1 MTTDHRLQF
10 TEAKNLALRVISTK
24 TRHLFS
30 FFFIFLYFILQHCVP
45 FDKSSELESIFVEWI
60 LKQVRERDS
69 LVCRPLIILTW
80 ELFYHQNERT
90 RFNGFSSCVLTIKL
104 VPRITMLINIH
115 ITLKHIFG
123 FKDSIF
129 WPFASVN
136 GFEFKD
142 NGPNEWKTIL
152 FNVQMKCPNL
162 LTSLEYFLYSN
173 NVLLFEALKELLYR
187 INCLVLV
194 QLICKIVTKW
204 KPILNI
210 LF

>member
-1 MTTDHRLQF
+1 MWFLPKPDICFPFFYFPFFYFATLWTIWQVLCIRIDICGVNI
-10 TEAKNLALRVISTK
+10 EAGK
-24 TRHLFS
+24 
-30 FFFIFLYFILQHCVP
+30 
-45 FDKSSELESIFVEWI
+45 
-60 LKQVRERDS
+60 S

-136 GFEFKD
+136 GFQFKD

-173 NVLLFEALKELLYR
+173 NVLLFEALRNCCIELTAW
-187 INCLVLV
+187 C
-194 QLICKIVTKW
+194 W
-204 KPILNI
+204 
-210 LF
+210 FS

>member
-10 TEAKNLALRVISTK
+10 TEAKKPSPACDFYQNPTSVF
-24 TRHLFS
+24 LF
-30 FFFIFLYFILQHCVP
+30 FYFPLFYFATLCTIWQVL
-45 FDKSSELESIFVEWI
+45 WI
-60 LKQVRERDS
+60 RIDICGVNIEAGKRERES
-69 LVCRPLIILTW
+69 LVCRPLIILTR
-80 ELFYHQNERT
+80 ELFYHHNERT

-136 GFEFKD
+136 GFQFKD

-173 NVLLFEALKELLYR
+173 NVLLFGALRNCCIELTAW
-187 INCLVLV
+187 C
-194 QLICKIVTKW
+194 W
-204 KPILNI
+204 
-210 LF
+210 FS

>member
-24 TRHLFS
+24 TRHLFC
-30 FFFIFLYFILQHCVP
+30 FFFYFPLFYFATLWTIWQVL
-45 FDKSSELESIFVEWI
+45 WI
-60 LKQVRERDS
+60 RIDICGVNIEAGKS

-123 FKDSIF
+123 FKDSIYF
-129 WPFASVN
+129 DRLPALMDLSS
-136 GFEFKD
+136 KTMA
-142 NGPNEWKTIL
+142 PMNEKRYFLMYKW
-152 FNVQMKCPNL
+152 NVQ
-162 LTSLEYFLYSN
+162 TF
-173 NVLLFEALKELLYR
+173 
-187 INCLVLV
+187 
-194 QLICKIVTKW
+194 
-204 KPILNI
+204 
-210 LF
+210 

>member
-30 FFFIFLYFILQHCVP
+30 FFYFPLFYTILCTIWQV
-45 FDKSSELESIFVEWI
+45 LWI
-60 LKQVRERDS
+60 RIDICGVNIEAGKRES
-69 LVCRPLIILTW
+69 LVCRPLIILTR

-136 GFEFKD
+136 GFQFKD

-173 NVLLFEALKELLYR
+173 NVLLFGALRNCCIELTAW
-187 INCLVLV
+187 C
-194 QLICKIVTKW
+194 W
-204 KPILNI
+204 
-210 LF
+210 FS

>member
-30 FFFIFLYFILQHCVP
+30 FFFYFPLFYFATLCTIWQVL
-45 FDKSSELESIFVEWI
+45 WI
-60 LKQVRERDS
+60 RIDICGVNIEAGKRES
-69 LVCRPLIILTW
+69 LVCRPLIILTR

-152 FNVQMKCPNL
+152 FNVQMKCLNL

>member
-1 MTTDHRLQF
+1 MWFLPKPDICF
-10 TEAKNLALRVISTK
+10 P
-24 TRHLFS
+24 
-30 FFFIFLYFILQHCVP
+30 FFIFLYFILQPCEP

-60 LKQVRERDS
+60 LKQVRERES
-69 LVCRPLIILTW
+69 LVCRPLIILTR

-136 GFEFKD
+136 GFQFKD